1 MRRLGPLL
9 ALLVVIVALARLGGA
24 GASSSGHKTAASGI
38 HKITHIVIIMQE
50 NRSFGCSRTPVRER
64 CPPSRG

>member
-1 MRRLGPLL
+1 MRRLGPRL

-24 GASSSGHKTAASGI
+24 GASSTAASGI

-50 NRSFGCSRTPVRER
+50 NRSFGCSRTPVRVR